1 MALPAFYVDGINV
14 EASDTCMLRGNTVSD
29 LQADAK
35 VVGIEVDGFTNL
47 RAKNNKVVRLKS
59 KTESI
64 GFDIKNIGNTLLVYN
79 VASRCDKGFVFTDV
93 GTFNVYNLTSHNC
106 SQHVISDTNA
116 LFRNIALSA
125 YEDHKT
131 YKNCIGFTLSAGVTL
146 DIDYMFNFNISTLY
160 NISTGVTEGSTILD
174 LPIMYMDEPND
185 DLTPDHISELV
196 NSGTA
201 NPLRTE
207 DPCIGGIESE
217 ITDEIT
223 ANRKYY
229 YDLLDNSFW
238 DVDNPIAAE
247 VIFTKAFQSR
257 ILANSEVAEQS
268 VERNMYIKTAEST
281 QRFAELYPM
290 YARYANQT
298 KFKKRVADMWFSG
311 QNPAAIQAYQNAIG
325 GYNLFPSYFKRIE
338 DIVDGWIIAESYI
351 NVDNWL
357 LGMEGQKYGILID
370 VLGLSTLSQEA
381 SGECY
386 TNTMNSVA
394 DIAPVRWNL
403 HNEPEPDT
411 YRLFTDLYNN
421 FEQCAL
427 SNMVYNDDFNI
438 SPDVVQQDCQL
449 TTPLI
454 STIGIGASGVV
465 YTATGA
471 VSGAG
476 ELSTLDR
483 IWSDNITRTMY
494 YRLGESEATMGA
506 WIEVEH
512 PIGEIIG
519 LTSSYIQFRLT
530 VENVL
535 RQGDYEFQ
543 GLCLR
548 PYSSARIWLDQTE
561 LEEDMLYIELDS
573 GAFTVH
579 TGSSPAVAGNGG
591 VEFANDG
598 VAHNAYWSV
607 YVPRALRILVT
618 LPLRLVFSARIAGTA
633 QVNLEFYSINELTGG
648 FESRF
653 VTSNITFGAPGPIG
667 SDFQYVDIDLASLIT
682 INTTQLYVRMYRDSS
697 VPADN
702 LAANMGFSNGR
713 APYTA

>member
-1 MALPAFYVDGINV
+1 MALPSFYVDGISV
-14 EASDTCMLRGNTVSD
+14 KASDTAMLRGNTVSD
-29 LQADAK
+29 LQSNGK
-35 VVGIEVDGFTNL
+35 VTGIKVSGFTNL

-59 KTESI
+59 KTESV
-64 GFDIKNIGNTLLVYN
+64 GFDIDNIQNTLLIYN
-79 VASRCDKGFVFTDV
+79 VASRCDKGFVFGNV

-106 SQHVISDTNA
+106 SQHIISSTNGT
-116 LFRNIALSA
+116 FRNIALSS

-131 YKNCIGFTLSAGVTL
+131 YKNCVGFTLSAGITL
-146 DIDYMFNFNISTLY
+146 DIDYMYRFNIGTLY
-160 NISTGVTEGSTILD
+160 NSAVGVTEGTVVEEKTIL
-174 LPIMYMDEPND
+174 YMDEPND

-196 NSGTA
+196 NSGTD
-201 NPLRTE
+201 NPFRT
-207 DPCIGGIESE
+207 DSPCIGGIESE

-223 ANRKYY
+223 ADRKYY

-290 YARYANQT
+290 YSRYANQT

-338 DIVDGWIIAESYI
+338 DISDGWIIAESDI
-351 NVDNWL
+351 DIDNYL
-357 LGMEGQKYGILID
+357 LGMEGQKYGIVID

-403 HNEPEPDT
+403 HHEPEPEH
-411 YRLFTDLYNN
+411 YKLFTDLYNG
-421 FEQCAL
+421 FENCEL
-427 SNMVYNDDFNI
+427 SNMIYDDDFNI
-438 SPDVVQQDCQL
+438 SPDIVQQDCQL

-454 STIGIGASGVV
+454 STEGVGASGIV
-465 YTATGA
+465 YTETGA

-483 IWSDNITRTMY
+483 IWSDNITRTMH
-494 YRLGESEATMGA
+494 YRLGESEASMGN
-506 WIEVEH
+506 WVEVEH

-519 LTSSYIQFRLT
+519 LNSSYIQFKIL
-530 VENVL
+530 VENCL
-535 RQGDYEFQ
+535 RQIDYEFT

-548 PYSSARIWLDQTE
+548 PYSSGRVWKE
-561 LEEDMLYIELDS
+561 
-573 GAFTVH
+573 
-579 TGSSPAVAGNGG
+579 
-591 VEFANDG
+591 
-598 VAHNAYWSV
+598 
-607 YVPRALRILVT
+607 R
-618 LPLRLVFSARIAGTA
+618 GT
-633 QVNLEFYSINELTGG
+633 
-648 FESRF
+648 
-653 VTSNITFGAPGPIG
+653 
-667 SDFQYVDIDLASLIT
+667 
-682 INTTQLYVRMYRDSS
+682 
-697 VPADN
+697 
-702 LAANMGFSNGR
+702 
-713 APYTA
+713 